1 MCGLVERLTGVRK
14 RGTLC
19 RRRGSLSHE
28 ECDRVKRL
36 VQFLICGSVVSFVLF
51 AVVGA
56 SGSGAKSAV
65 TIPDFSVSQL
75 LAPGGADW
83 ITTNGNIKAQRY
95 SSLNQI
101 NTSNGSGLK
110 LAWTTHLANPATTD
124 PLGAGNQQPL
134 VYNGVLYTQ
143 DGWGRVTAMDAT
155 SGKIEWQFH
164 PPIPP
169 NGPGGDDSVPT
180 ARPRGVAGWRDLPRV
195 AGAAGWRDRT
205 PG

>member
-51 AVVGA
+51 SVVGA

-65 TIPDFSVSQL
+65 TIPDFSVSQV

-83 ITTNGNIKAQRY
+83 ITTHGNIKAQRC
-95 SSLNQI
+95 SSLHQI
-101 NTSNGSGLK
+101 NTSDGSGLQLGWTAQ
-110 LAWTTHLANPATTD
+110 LADPAT
-124 PLGAGNQQPL
+124 A
-134 VYNGVLYTQ
+134 
-143 DGWGRVTAMDAT
+143 
-155 SGKIEWQFH
+155 H
-164 PPIPP
+164 P
-169 NGPGGDDSVPT
+169 
-180 ARPRGVAGWRDLPRV
+180 
-195 AGAAGWRDRT
+195 
-205 PG
+205 

>member
-1 MCGLVERLTGVRK
+1 MSSWSSHS
-14 RGTLC
+14 
-19 RRRGSLSHE
+19 RRGVG
-28 ECDRVKRL
+28 VKKL
-36 VQFLICGSVVSFVLF
+36 GEFLIFASMVSFALLS
-51 AVVGA
+51 VVGA

-75 LAPGGADW
+75 LAPGGANW
-83 ITTNGNIKAQRY
+83 IQTNGNIEAQRY

-134 VYNGVLYTQ
+134 VYNGALYTQ

-155 SGKIEWQFH
+155 SGKILWQVD
-164 PPIPP
+164 PPIP
-169 NGPGGDDSVPT
+169 
-180 ARPRGVAGWRDLPRV
+180 
-195 AGAAGWRDRT
+195 
-205 PG
+205 